1 MFTLAS
7 IFCPAPQTDQLA
19 APACL
24 SLLEVLDTG
33 VSEHGEVQAVAD
45 ELLSSTLSR
54 TASLLRE
61 ADVRGDAD
69 VQAALLA
76 LLGPLQDVL
85 NDGRLRRPLFSA
97 LPFELLQV
105 NLPGWRACCLLVL
118 TGPVLWCGL
127 QSELVRRSLRS
138 VGPTWRA
145 PWQRLPCCSHA
156 AHLRLPNLHCPAG
169 LRAR

>member
-1 MFTLAS
+1 MLTFTPIS
-7 IFCPAPQTDQLA
+7 CPATQADQLA

-45 ELLSSTLSR
+45 KLLSSTLSR

-97 LPFELLQV
+97 LPFELLRV
-105 NLPGWRACCLLVL
+105 RLLGRCARCLLVL
-118 TGPVLWCGL
+118 TGPVLWCD
-127 QSELVRRSLRS
+127 LVR
-138 VGPTWRA
+138 A
-145 PWQRLPCCSHA
+145 C
-156 AHLRLPNLHCPAG
+156 
-169 LRAR
+169 